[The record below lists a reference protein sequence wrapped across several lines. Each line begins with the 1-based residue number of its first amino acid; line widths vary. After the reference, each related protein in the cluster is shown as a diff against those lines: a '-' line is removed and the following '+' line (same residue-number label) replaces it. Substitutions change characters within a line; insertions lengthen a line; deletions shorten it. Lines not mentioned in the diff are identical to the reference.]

1 MHQKQVKLSGAI
13 SFKEYNMPKKFTPMQ
28 EAFRKEQK
36 RLLRAIQ
43 REYRKTGVELDRD
56 LIPQMPNRV
65 TKKALQDIKNIKSRD
80 LRKESQFVDYETGEI
95 LDYSQ
100 AKDKWQNEQQIA
112 VPYTLNV
119 DDAIIANFMGSL
131 SKYNIDF
138 QNKMRSW
145 LNGLINE
152 YPNGREAGKSAVA
165 QMLHEGAENG
175 VVVTYRIAY
184 SDEMLSEFMADM
196 LDYLPSD
203 VRTKAD
209 IMEEMMREIGYEPP
223 E

>member
-1 MHQKQVKLSGAI
+1 MHQKQVKLSGAF
-13 SFKEYNMPKKFTPMQ
+13 SFKEYVMPKRFTPMQ

-65 TKKALQDIKNIKSRD
+65 TKKALQDIKNIKPRD

-138 QNKMRSW
+138 QNKMRTW

>member
-1 MHQKQVKLSGAI
+1 MRQKQVKLSGAF
-13 SFKEYNMPKKFTPMQ
+13 SFKEYVMPKKFTPMQ

-65 TKKALQDIKNIKSRD
+65 TKKALQDIKNIKPRD

-131 SKYNIDF
+131 SKYNTDF

>member
-1 MHQKQVKLSGAI
+1 MRQKQVKLSGAFSI
-13 SFKEYNMPKKFTPMQ
+13 KEYVMPKKFTPMQ

-65 TKKALQDIKNIKSRD
+65 TKKALQDIKNIKPRD

-100 AKDKWQNEQQIA
+100 AKDRWQNEQQIA

-131 SKYNIDF
+131 SKYNMDF

>member
-1 MHQKQVKLSGAI
+1 
-13 SFKEYNMPKKFTPMQ
+13 MPKKFTPMQ

-65 TKKALQDIKNIKSRD
+65 TKKALQDIKNIKPRD

-131 SKYNIDF
+131 SKYNMDF

>member
-1 MHQKQVKLSGAI
+1 MHQKQVKLSGAF
-13 SFKEYNMPKKFTPMQ
+13 SFKEYVMPKRFTPMQ

-65 TKKALQDIKNIKSRD
+65 TKKALQDIKNIKPRD

-100 AKDKWQNEQQIA
+100 AKDRWQNEQQIA

-131 SKYNIDF
+131 SKYNMDF

-184 SDEMLSEFMADM
+184 SDVMLSEFMADM

>member
-1 MHQKQVKLSGAI
+1 MRQKQVKLSGAF
-13 SFKEYNMPKKFTPMQ
+13 SFKEYVMPKKFTPMQ

-65 TKKALQDIKNIKSRD
+65 TKKALQDIKNIKPRD

-100 AKDKWQNEQQIA
+100 AKDRWQNEQQIA

-131 SKYNIDF
+131 SKYNMDF

-184 SDEMLSEFMADM
+184 SDVMLSEFMADM

>member
-1 MHQKQVKLSGAI
+1 MAKKL
-13 SFKEYNMPKKFTPMQ
+13 TPMQ
-28 EAFRKEQK
+28 ELFKKQQK

-65 TKKALQDIKNIKSRD
+65 TKKALQDIKNIKPRD

-95 LDYSQ
+95 LDYSE
-100 AKDKWQNEQQIA
+100 AKDKWQNEQQIV
-112 VPYTLNV
+112 VPYTLNI
-119 DDAIIANFMGSL
+119 DDAIIGNFMGSV
-131 SKYNIDF
+131 SKYNTDF
-138 QNKMRSW
+138 QTKMRSW
-145 LNGLINE
+145 LNGLIND
-152 YPNGREAGKSAVA
+152 YPQGREAGKAAVA

>member
-1 MHQKQVKLSGAI
+1 MHQKQVMLSGAF
-13 SFKEYNMPKKFTPMQ
+13 SFKEYVMPKKFTPMQ

-65 TKKALQDIKNIKSRD
+65 TKKALQDIKNIKPRD

-100 AKDKWQNEQQIA
+100 AKDRWQNEQQIA

-131 SKYNIDF
+131 SKYNMDF

-184 SDEMLSEFMADM
+184 SDVMLSEFMADM